1 MAIKFR
7 NSLFG
12 FNKEDVYA
20 FVSSSK
26 ENEYKYENKLRDL
39 KDENEKLNASINV
52 LNATI
57 TSLSTDLAAANE
69 KVKDF
74 EAREEALTRLSESI
88 GRLYLVAQTNAKA
101 IAEASKANV
110 QASENA
116 VTANINAANIAENDF
131 NEIEAKLNEQV
142 NAFNKQ
148 IASLKET
155 LAETREKLQENR
167 ETIENSQNELEK
179 ITV

>member
-12 FNKEDVYA
+12 FNKDDVYA
-20 FVSSSK
+20 FVSASK

-39 KDENEKLNASINV
+39 KAEQEKLNASINV

-57 TSLSTDLAAANE
+57 TSLSNDLAVANE
-69 KVKDF
+69 KVKEF

-88 GRLYLVAQTNAKA
+88 GRLYLVAQTNAKT
-101 IAEASKANV
+101 IAEASQRNV
-110 QASENA
+110 EASENA
-116 VTANINAANIAENDF
+116 VAVNMATADLAEGDF
-131 NEIEAKLNEQV
+131 LEIEAKLNEQV
-142 NAFNKQ
+142 SAFNKQ
-148 IASLKET
+148 IAELKST

-167 ETIENSQNELEK
+167 EAIENSQKELEK